1 MPLAINEI
9 HLGDARNLL
18 REIEE
23 NSIACSVWSPP
34 YHLGK
39 EYERDQT
46 YEEWVA
52 LLYEVIRHHYAILK
66 PGGFLVV
73 NIADILAFPD
83 PTMPRIQAATT
94 SRTRKD
100 ITREMVLAAKEA
112 NPTFPKARWRYAIAE
127 QCTRRVTDIFCML

>member
-1 MPLAINEI
+1 MPLATNEI
-9 HLGDARNLL
+9 HLGDARDLL
-18 REIEE
+18 PEIEA

-39 EYERDQT
+39 DYERDQS
-46 YEEWVA
+46 YQQWLE
-52 LLYEVIRHHYAILK
+52 LLSTVIRLHYPLLK

-100 ITREMVLAAKEA
+100 I
-112 NPTFPKARWRYAIAE
+112 
-127 QCTRRVTDIFCML
+127 